1 MLKPKISPKVG
12 VNCQL
17 NLVEDHEHQLNTLD
31 DDLQRC
37 NMLRNSFQALVL
49 TQKTHI
55 QRYTDRIDTEPISD
69 RLAVSMVSATVKF
82 ES

>member
-1 MLKPKISPKVG
+1 MLKLKISPKVA
-12 VNCQL
+12 VNYQL

-37 NMLRNSFQALVL
+37 NMLRHSFRALVL
-49 TQKTHI
+49 AQISFK
-55 QRYTDRIDTEPISD
+55 DT
-69 RLAVSMVSATVKF
+69 SAGLQSPDGHLMILQTFGYKF

>member
-1 MLKPKISPKVG
+1 MLKLKISPKVG

-37 NMLRNSFQALVL
+37 NMLHHSFPALVL
-49 TQKTHI
+49 TQETHI
-55 QRYTDRIDTEPISD
+55 QICMDQTDTEPISD
-69 RLAVSMVSATVKF
+69 R
-82 ES
+82 

>member
-1 MLKPKISPKVG
+1 MLKLKISPKVA

-37 NMLRNSFQALVL
+37 NMLLHSFQALVL
-49 TQKTHI
+49 TQETHI
-55 QRYTDRIDTEPISD
+55 QGCTDLTDTGPIPDRY
-69 RLAVSMVSATVKF
+69 
-82 ES
+82 